1 MQIPRHYY
9 VIDWVQFCDNRDVTV
24 NGQWR
29 GFGAGTCQAS
39 NDLQQF
45 KGQAPK
51 VTDVMTDAVLKATA
65 AARPK
70 IGA

>member
-1 MQIPRHYY
+1 MEPSVWEQQIQVY
-9 VIDWVQFCDNRDVTV
+9 
-24 NGQWR
+24 
-29 GFGAGTCQAS
+29 

-51 VTDVMTDAVLKATA
+51 VTDVMTDSVLKATA

>member
-1 MQIPRHYY
+1 MLNFSFTNTTAAKGWGTMEASVWEQQIQVY
-9 VIDWVQFCDNRDVTV
+9 
-24 NGQWR
+24 
-29 GFGAGTCQAS
+29 
-39 NDLQQF
+39 NDLAQF

-51 VTDVMTDAVLKATA
+51 VTDVMTDSILKVTA